1 MNIKIFDVYNIRAR
15 LSVYII
21 IIAPV
26 ILTLYAMYEPV
37 RSFSFSVVFIAIL
50 CAFSNYLF
58 ALQRYI
64 QKDKIYGNTTAKY
77 LYLEDGHI
85 NACTKKRYY
94 RKLSLMD
101 EGFSIFDTPTNSDEF
116 KEACASAI
124 QWLRNNTR
132 ENRLVQEENMLWGF
146 YKNLLSL
153 KIIGIIFSIIAI
165 IILITIS
172 LPINMK
178 EFFYSPLNM
187 GVFIIDIF
195 FVLFWILGV
204 NKKIYTVL
212 DEKYAYALL
221 GALDTMSNNG

>member
-1 MNIKIFDVYNIRAR
+1 M
-15 LSVYII
+15 SVYII

-26 ILTLYAMYEPV
+26 ILTLYAIYEPV

-153 KIIGIIFSIIAI
+153 KIIGIIFSVIAI
-165 IILITIS
+165 TILITIS

>member
-21 IIAPV
+21 IISPV

-101 EGFSIFDTPTNSDEF
+101 EGFSIFDTPTNSNEF
-116 KEACASAI
+116 KEAC
-124 QWLRNNTR
+124 NNTR

-178 EFFYSPLNM
+178 EFFYSSLNM
-187 GVFIIDIF
+187 GVLIIDIS